1 MIEFFLLQEILDNSI
16 RSKLESVQHRCIC
29 AALRIKRAGAPMTE
43 VNKAIYEL
51 PIERKCQR
59 FAASL
64 ANFPAVATLIQDDKL
79 TALDYSTTK
88 TTRQGTQ
95 TTNPVYNRHNTLT
108 IALDTLAQEWTE
120 FQDEADALR
129 KQKID
134 YEELPR
140 QITEI
145 RRLRAEKINEKSL
158 S

>member
-1 MIEFFLLQEILDNSI
+1 ME
-16 RSKLESVQHRCIC
+16 
-29 AALRIKRAGAPMTE
+29 E
-43 VNKAIYEL
+43 VNKVIYEL

-64 ANFPAVATLIQDDKL
+64 ASFPAVASLIQDDKL
-79 TALDYSTTK
+79 TALDYVSTK

-95 TTNPVYNRHNTLT
+95 TTNTIYKRHNTLT

-120 FQDEADALR
+120 FQEEADVLR

-134 YEELPR
+134 YDELPK
-140 QITEI
+140 QIAEI